1 MVHSRIKQ
9 KTTGRHRWRQQAA
22 SRRRS
27 LRMGGLAYQAAEL
40 VAHSKEMQAANLV
53 SSKLK
58 HSILTTLRIGDFIV
72 GHDGDPQLL
81 GHPEIRY

>member
-9 KTTGRHRWRQQAA
+9 KTTGRHHWRQQAA
-22 SRRRS
+22 SRRVGR
-27 LRMGGLAYQAAEL
+27 LAYQAAEL